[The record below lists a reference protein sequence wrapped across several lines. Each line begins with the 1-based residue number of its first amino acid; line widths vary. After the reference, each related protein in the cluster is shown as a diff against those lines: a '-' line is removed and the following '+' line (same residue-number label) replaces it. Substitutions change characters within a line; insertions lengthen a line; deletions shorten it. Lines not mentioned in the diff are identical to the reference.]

1 MRSTASTKHFPYKNF
16 KPHGLVEFYQ
26 HQHTLFAT
34 ATGPFNEEIIDAHSF
49 IQQAYITKL
58 IDTYGGWYELVEF
71 ENSCMATP
79 GALEKLMVYLS
90 ELKRKG
96 VASKKTALVISDELE
111 GANLLR
117 ETYRNLYKKAGMT
130 MNIFKSKTAA
140 LNWLSEEPTHEVSF

>member
-1 MRSTASTKHFPYKNF
+1 M
-16 KPHGLVEFYQ
+16 
-26 HQHTLFAT
+26 
-34 ATGPFNEEIIDAHSF
+34 
-49 IQQAYITKL
+49 

-117 ETYRNLYKKAGMT
+117 KKRTATYIKKP
-130 MNIFKSKTAA
+130 
-140 LNWLSEEPTHEVSF
+140 E